1 MGDSHRWSP
10 QHVLLVIV
18 LAAAVT
24 VSLAAAHLEVSPHRV
39 TPGTIVAGTAL
50 LVGSLALPAL
60 LFSRWVAATD

>member
-10 QHVLLVIV
+10 QRVLFVIV

-24 VSLAAAHLEVSPHRV
+24 VPVAATQLEVSPHRV
-39 TPGTIVAGTAL
+39 TPGTVVAGTAL

-60 LFSRWVAATD
+60 LFSRWAAAME